1 MYYVLVCMYQLV
13 CTYAYPLVYAY
24 IYNIYIHVYIH
35 AMYIAKQSKGLLSR
49 LTPNHINPSVL
60 SWSSFPHVLG
70 IPIRGRHYKES
81 FLIMTL
87 GTQPCGDKPRSP
99 IQTSVVWHVVVVP
112 HQSSSHIHNF
122 FSYTNLR
129 ALRPSASTP
138 TFRSWQTL
146 PIASCLTATIL
157 GSVSWHRSLTYD
169 TVWMNGVLASLV
181 DDNVLRDVVVEASA
195 RETRRCGLRFNMCR
209 GRTAKHPLLH
219 TRRRPQA
226 AF

>member
-1 MYYVLVCMYQLV
+1 MHTHWCMHT
-13 CTYAYPLVYAY
+13 CIY
-24 IYNIYIHVYIH
+24 IYMY
-35 AMYIAKQSKGLLSR
+35 MYIAKQSKGLLSR

-70 IPIRGRHYKES
+70 IPIRGRYYKES

-87 GTQPCGDKPRSP
+87 GTQPCGGKPRSP

-157 GSVSWHRSLTYD
+157 GSVSWHWWSLTYAVWHSD
-169 TVWMNGVLASLV
+169 TACTA
-181 DDNVLRDVVVEASA
+181 VVQQ
-195 RETRRCGLRFNMCR
+195 
-209 GRTAKHPLLH
+209 LLYSV
-219 TRRRPQA
+219 
-226 AF
+226 